1 MTDFEKIVIGDC
13 TLYKGDSYE
22 LLAHGVFG
30 EIGGICSDPPYGI
43 GYQHSGNSNSVLKAT
58 TKTAKIY
65 GDDKPFDPS
74 IWIDSAPIGR
84 DEKKRI
90 LLFGVDHYKHRLPEY
105 GTLLAWDKHLGVA
118 GDDSFCD
125 CEWAWVAR
133 DVKRE
138 VFRHLWKGLI
148 RSCDKYEGRPGIR
161 AKRIHVSQKPVELM
175 RWCLDK
181 LRPLSGLPVLDPFM
195 GSGTTGVAC
204 LTLGLKFIGCEF
216 EQEHF
221 DNACQRIRDFHE
233 GRLFP

>member
-58 TKTAKIY
+58 TK
-65 GDDKPFDPS
+65 
-74 IWIDSAPIGR
+74 IDSAPIGR
-84 DEKKRI
+84 DGRKRI
-90 LLFGVDHYKHRLPEY
+90 LLFGADHYKHRLPDY
-105 GTLLAWDKHLGVA
+105 GTLLAWDKHLGLA

-125 CEWAWVAR
+125 
-133 DVKRE
+133 
-138 VFRHLWKGLI
+138 
-148 RSCDKYEGRPGIR
+148 
-161 AKRIHVSQKPVELM
+161 
-175 RWCLDK
+175 
-181 LRPLSGLPVLDPFM
+181 
-195 GSGTTGVAC
+195 
-204 LTLGLKFIGCEF
+204 CEF